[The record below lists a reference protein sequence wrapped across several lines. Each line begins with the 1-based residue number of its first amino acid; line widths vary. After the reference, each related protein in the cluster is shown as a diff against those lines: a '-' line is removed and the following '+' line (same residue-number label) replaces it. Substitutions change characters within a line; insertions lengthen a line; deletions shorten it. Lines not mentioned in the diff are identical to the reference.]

1 MKLGGHTLAEGRSLL
16 RSYPQRLVSLR
27 VKQRRALDTIPS
39 VAGAIA
45 DAEGALGGRGRVVV
59 RFSGTEPLA
68 RVMVEGEEEDA
79 VDQHARRIAAAIE
92 AALG

>member
-1 MKLGGHTLAEGRSLL
+1 
-16 RSYPQRLVSLR
+16 VSLKVR
-27 VKQRRALDTIPS
+27 ERKALDSIPS

-68 RVMVEGEEEDA
+68 RVMVEGEEESA
-79 VDQHARRIAAAIE
+79 VERHAQRIADAIE